1 MTSQPDNQII
11 TVQPAGERRILK
23 ELHMHCFGAT
33 NETWT
38 NEDLQEAVQ
47 EHFNDTNSA
56 GYPDYPEDPQTTQR
70 VGRHLREQVLL
81 NYLPRILEASGIFQQ
96 ANTLYR
102 IPVDE
107 LDSPNTAQAVTSAVA
122 EIEGVHNNLRTPVL
136 KQILE
141 DAIPIIERT
150 IQPDHD
156 IQTAEDA
163 VDAIQIIRRLKLN
176 HDPKEL
182 FNFDPEERLVEL
194 LSNTLGIATGVHPEP
209 SPDPY
214 R

>member
-23 ELHMHCFGAT
+23 ELHMHCFDAT
-33 NETWT
+33 SDTWT
-38 NEDLQEAVQ
+38 NEDMHDTVQ
-47 EHFNDTNSA
+47 EHFKNDNPN

-70 VGRHLREQVLL
+70 VGRYLREQMLL
-81 NYLPRILEASGIFQQ
+81 NYLPRILEASFIFKQ
-96 ANTLYR
+96 ANILYR
-102 IPVDE
+102 TPVDE
-107 LDSPNTAQAVTSAVA
+107 LDNPNTVQAATSAVA
-122 EIEGVHNNLRTPVL
+122 EIEGESSRLRTPEL
-136 KQILE
+136 NQILQ
-141 DAIPIIERT
+141 DTIPIIERT
-150 IQPDHD
+150 IQPEHD

-182 FNFDPEERLVEL
+182 FDFDPEERLVEL
-194 LSNTLGIATGVHPEP
+194 LSNTLGIATGIHPEP
-209 SPDPY
+209 SPDQY